1 MGTLLEQNHVQD
13 LEQNHVLDNVLV
25 VDDDPILCAL
35 AESRFRKR
43 GARNV
48 LSASDGVQAL
58 GVLDAAPVEPG
69 FLLCDLNMPN
79 MDGIEFMRHL
89 ERRKFG
95 GAIAILSGEHASVI
109 ALVESLAQ
117 THKLNVVGKLQK
129 PLKADQLDELI
140 TLAQRQ
146 SAAPQPAT
154 SNIISVGELRNA
166 ISGGQI
172 VAYHQP
178 KLALRTGKFAGT
190 EALARW
196 HHPEWGTILPGRF
209 IALAEQSGL
218 IEQLTDAML
227 KLAIADVE
235 SWKASHIQTCCSIN
249 LSADVLG
256 NIDLPNEIASR
267 VDAAGLERSQIIL
280 EITEGSILKKDAITM
295 EVLARLRLKGFD
307 LSIDDF
313 GTGHS
318 NIETLRD
325 FPFSELK
332 IDRSFIAAMETDAFA
347 KESVRASVELGKR
360 LGLRLVAEG
369 VETQS
374 VCDQVKQLGIDQV
387 QGYFFGKPMPAEILP
402 RWIKGYRVP

>member
-1 MGTLLEQNHVQD
+1 LPEQSQ
-13 LEQNHVLDNVLV
+13 VLDHVLV
-25 VDDDPILCAL
+25 VDDDPILRAL

-43 GARNV
+43 GARTV
-48 LSASDGVQAL
+48 LSANDGVQAL
-58 GVLDAAPVEPG
+58 DVLDMAQVEPG

-79 MDGIEFMRHL
+79 MDGIEFLRHL

-109 ALVESLAQ
+109 ALAESLAQ

-129 PLKADQLDELI
+129 PLKADKLDDLI
-140 TLAQRQ
+140 AVAQQQ
-146 SAAPQPAT
+146 SSVPQPAT
-154 SNIISVGELRNA
+154 SNIIGVSELKNA
-166 ISGGQI
+166 ISSGQI

-178 KLALRTGKFAGT
+178 KIALRTGQFAGT

-196 HHPEWGTILPGRF
+196 HHPEWGTVMPSLF
-209 IALAEQSGL
+209 ISLAEQSGL
-218 IEQLTDAML
+218 IEQLTNSIL
-227 KLAIADVE
+227 KTAIADVAH
-235 SWKASHIQTCCSIN
+235 WKAGHIHARCSIN
-249 LSADVLG
+249 LSAVVLD

-267 VDAAGLERSQIIL
+267 VDAAGLERAQIIL
-280 EITEGSILKKDAITM
+280 EITEGSILKKDAIPM

-332 IDRSFIAAMETDAFA
+332 IDQSFISAMETDAFA
-347 KESVRASVELGKR
+347 NKSVHASVELGR
-360 LGLRLVAEG
+360 QLGLRLVAEG
-369 VETQS
+369 VETKS
-374 VCDQVKQLGIDQV
+374 VCDRVKQLGIDQV
-387 QGYFFGKPMPAEILP
+387 QGYFYGKPMPPETLA
-402 RWIKGYRVP
+402 RWIEGY